1 MTELQRVLVIEDDP
15 DTAANLSDILELDE
29 YKVELAGTLTEAL
42 QREQGDDL
50 VAVLVDRRLP
60 DANADDHL
68 PEIRALAP
76 DSSILIIT
84 GHADLDGA
92 VAALRQGAD
101 DYLLKPIDPDTLR
114 ATLARSVEHQRT
126 RRALRESTLLSD
138 AILNSSRAGIIT
150 LDEAGVIV
158 SANPAAGHIFGFAP
172 DELIGMDS
180 SVLAPWSIR
189 EELDRHLE
197 ESQERG
203 EGSTTGT
210 YREVSGLRKDGN
222 RFVHEVSVSR
232 VEFGNRRLIT
242 ATVRDLTE
250 RKRVQ
255 KALLESE
262 RRARAAE
269 DLASI
274 GTLAAGLAHE
284 VGTPMNV
291 ILGYAQMI
299 QSSTPDDASRER
311 ARIIRDQVQRI
322 SQIIRTLLNF
332 ARPEKRRRES
342 VDLVE
347 VVEETLTLLQERF
360 RTSGIEVE
368 RRFEPVPEI
377 WADGEKLE
385 QMLINLGINA
395 ADAMPEGG
403 TLTIHLAPH
412 GSNEVQVRVADTG
425 TGIPP
430 DSLKRIFEPFYT
442 TKERGEGSGL
452 GLAVVKGI
460 VMDHGGNI
468 EVASEVGRGTEF
480 CAVLPAAESSN

>member
-1 MTELQRVLVIEDDP
+1 MTSTHRVLVIEDDP
-15 DTAANLSDILELDE
+15 DTAANLRDILELDE
-29 YKVELAGTLTEAL
+29 YEVELAGTLAEGL
-42 QREQGDDL
+42 KREKGDDL
-50 VAVLVDRRLP
+50 VAVLIDRLLP
-60 DANADDHL
+60 DGHADDHL

-101 DYLLKPIDPDTLR
+101 DYLLKPIDSDTLR
-114 ATLARSVEHQRT
+114 AALARSVEHHRT
-126 RRALRESTLLSD
+126 RLALRESTLLSD

-158 SANPAAGHIFGFAP
+158 SANPAAGHLFGYP
-172 DELIGMDS
+172 PNQLIGMDG
-180 SVLAPWSIR
+180 SVLAPWAIR
-189 EELDRHLE
+189 EEHDRHLE
-197 ESQERG
+197 MSQERG
-203 EGSTTGT
+203 EGSTTGS
-210 YREVSGLRKDGN
+210 YREVSGLRRDGS
-222 RFVHEVSVSR
+222 RFFHEVSVSV
-232 VEFGNRRLIT
+232 VELGNRRLFT
-242 ATVRDLTE
+242 ATVRDLAE

-299 QSSTPDDASRER
+299 HSSAPDDASRER
-311 ARIIRDQVQRI
+311 ARIIREQVQRI

-332 ARPEKRRRES
+332 ARPEARRRGS

-347 VVEETLTLLQERF
+347 VVEESLSLLQERF

-403 TLTIHLAPH
+403 TLTIHLAPY

-430 DSLKRIFEPFYT
+430 GSLRRVFEPFYT

-460 VMDHGGNI
+460 VMDHGGSI
-468 EVASEVGRGTEF
+468 EVSSEVGKGTEF
-480 CAVLPAAESSN
+480 CAVLPADESPG